1 MDIRVEHLHI
11 LAEMLQS
18 SCMQIGR
25 GLPVPHSLYKDE
37 CVTVMFQQLLQH
49 MLEY

>member
-1 MDIRVEHLHI
+1 MDTRVEHLHI

-18 SCMQIGR
+18 CCMQIGW
-25 GLPVPHSLYKDE
+25 GVPVPHLYEDE
-37 CVTVMFQQLLQH
+37 DVTVMIQQLLQH